1 MGQVDNF
8 EFSYFDICFSE
19 IQLFHA
25 NYSGV
30 FRNQIQFQNR
40 KYEWIWYASLGNT
53 EIETRDV
60 VKILIKSA
68 QTFLIKA
75 IVKVKT
81 IGFFYDKFFI
91 KENIDEF
98 KSFRR
103 WIVLN
108 IFVVVSW
115 PRCESLAT
123 K

>member
-1 MGQVDNF
+1 MGQGDNF
-8 EFSYFDICFSE
+8 EFSYFDICFNE
-19 IQLFHA
+19 IYLFHA

-30 FRNQIQFQNR
+30 FRNLIQFQNR

-108 IFVVVSW
+108 IFV
-115 PRCESLAT
+115 
-123 K
+123 